1 MQGRDLRSYQNDS
14 ITDAFSKLVS
24 GNKAGYRTVLE
35 KKIIY
40 PKCIKCGRGGD
51 NGQKFCP
58 QCGGNMVVPIK
69 DCPKCKKPLADEE
82 KFCTECGTPINQP
95 TQ

>member
-1 MQGRDLRSYQNDS
+1 MAGYDLRKFQNDD

-24 GNKAGYRTVLE
+24 GGRMGYKTILE
-35 KKIIY
+35 KKIIP

-58 QCGGNMVVPIK
+58 QCGGEMKVPIIN
-69 DCPKCKKPLADEE
+69 CVKCNSNVEGQ
-82 KFCTECGTPINQP
+82 KFCTQCGTKVGE
-95 TQ
+95 